1 MFVGEIEK
9 KNKKKI
15 LLLANSLPTDY
26 WKISEETKIK
36 TFLWDLTYGMC
47 VGCYTSGV
55 SNYIADLFSS
65 LSQVDTS

>member
-36 TFLWDLTYGMC
+36 TFLWDFTYYGMC
-47 VGCYTSGV
+47 VRCIKLYC
-55 SNYIADLFSS
+55 
-65 LSQVDTS
+65 